1 MADTLR
7 FPPQRTRAAVGLATA
22 LALAVS
28 FGAAVPAHASPQDP
42 ALAEE
47 LTRVLSDPR
56 TQDGTTGLRVV
67 DEGDGTVL
75 FDRHGST
82 PLIPASN
89 TKLLTGAAAL
99 DTLGGSFRFHTDV
112 LVDGEV
118 SSRGVLRGDLV
129 LRGHGDPTALES
141 DYVDLAEQVRAAG
154 ITRVTG
160 RVLADDTYFEQRAYH
175 PGWDPDDAPYYYA
188 AQISALTLAPDTDYD
203 SGTVIVRTTPGSD
216 PGEPAVPQV
225 VPASAAGYVEIL
237 NETTTGATGSSST
250 LSVTRNPGTNEIVL
264 TGRVPAGT
272 SARTTWV
279 TVDQPELLAA
289 TVFDEAL
296 ADAGVR
302 TRGRVAEG
310 TAADDAVR
318 VARDESMPLA
328 EMMVPSM
335 KLSNNMHAE
344 ALVKTMS
351 AESGEPGEPGSWVE
365 GVAVVEDFLRAD
377 DVEVAGLSLADGSGL
392 ARANQIS
399 PTTLTSALRAF
410 TDEPWFDVYETSLPV
425 AGVAERFV
433 GGTLRS
439 RMAGT
444 PAQGNLR
451 GKTGSLTG
459 VTALSGYVTG
469 ADGREYVFAMISN
482 YRGSTPRPVEDQVG
496 VTLAGWQPPSS

>member
-1 MADTLR
+1 MVDSTSRQA
-7 FPPQRTRAAVGLATA
+7 PRTRAALGLATA

-28 FGAAVPAHASPQDP
+28 FGAAAPAHASPADP
-42 ALAEE
+42 ALAAE
-47 LTRVLSDPR
+47 LSRLLEDPR

-67 DEGDGTVL
+67 DEADGTVL

-99 DTLGGSFRFHTDV
+99 ETLGGSYRFHTDV

-118 SSRGVLRGDLV
+118 SRRGVLRGDLV
-129 LRGHGDPTALES
+129 LKGHGDPTTLES

-160 RVLADDTYFEQRAYH
+160 RVLADDTYFEQQAYH
-175 PGWDPDDAPYYYA
+175 PGWDLDDAPYYYA

-203 SGTVIVRTTPGSD
+203 SGTVIVRTSAGSA
-216 PGEPAVPQV
+216 PGEPVAVEV
-225 VPASAAGYVEIL
+225 VPASAADYVEIQ
-237 NETTTGATGSSST
+237 NRTTTGAAGSSSS

-264 TGRVPAGT
+264 TGQLPAGA
-272 SARTTWV
+272 SARNTWV

-296 ADAGVR
+296 AEAGVR

-310 TAADDAVR
+310 TADADAVR
-318 VARDESMPLA
+318 IARDESMTLA
-328 EMMVPSM
+328 EIMVPFM

-344 ALVKTMS
+344 ALVKTMAAQS
-351 AESGEPGEPGSWVE
+351 GEPGSWVE
-365 GVAVVEDFLRAD
+365 GVAVVEEFLRAD
-377 DVEVAGLSLADGSGL
+377 GVDVVGLTLADGSGL
-392 ARANQIS
+392 ARANQIT
-399 PTTLTSALRAF
+399 PTTITSALRAF
-410 TDEPWFDVYETSLPV
+410 TDEPWFDVYEASLPV
-425 AGVAERFV
+425 AGVAERLV
-433 GGTLRS
+433 GGTLRN
-439 RMAGT
+439 RMAAT
-444 PAQGNLR
+444 PARGNLR

-482 YRGSTPRPVEDQVG
+482 YRGSSPRAVEDLVG
-496 VTLAGWQPPSS
+496 ATLAGWQPPTT